1 MAVHSRDGGVDPSK
15 ELLLFLAIL
24 LSSRVF
30 QIVCVDDSHDVPEL
44 VRPARAMVKPR
55 QMLRLLQHR
64 HIRLF
69 LGDALGDVAHGDD
82 ASLVDGVPAGI
93 KVNIES
99 RLEIDSPGEP
109 ASDVRLL
116 LFGGFERRVRVHQLL
131 IARSKPRD
139 EQRDTD
145 LASPTEL

>member
-1 MAVHSRDGGVDPSK
+1 
-15 ELLLFLAIL
+15 
-24 LSSRVF
+24 
-30 QIVCVDDSHDVPEL
+30 
-44 VRPARAMVKPR
+44 
-55 QMLRLLQHR
+55 MLRLLQHR
-64 HIRLF
+64 YIRLF
-69 LGDALGDVAHGDD
+69 LGDALGDVSYGDD

-99 RLEIDSPGEP
+99 RLEIDSAGEP

-116 LFGGFERRVRVHQLL
+116 LFGGFEHRVRVHQLL

-145 LASPTEL
+145 LTSPTEL